1 MPPHPFR
8 PARPARPSRPP
19 RLRRRASLV
28 AAGAVIGGAVFAP
41 AAAADEDEVA
51 FRIGDPRITE
61 SSGLAVSAR
70 HDGVVYTHNDSGGV
84 PQIFALGPDGRT
96 RAVLTIGGARAR
108 DWEAMA
114 VGEDERG
121 RPAIFVADIGDNLG
135 GAWPHVTLYRVPEP
149 RTLRSRTLTATEF
162 RLRYEDGPRNAE
174 AMMINPRTNRV
185 YVVSKLFGGKVYE
198 APANLRT
205 SGYNTLRKV
214 ADAPAIATGA
224 AFSPDGRTCVIRT
237 YFGATVYEVGAD
249 GRPGERIG
257 SVPIP
262 RQEQGEAITYT
273 ADGRSVLVSSE
284 GADQPVHRVPL
295 PEEALP
301 APERTPDD
309 GSGNTQQEG
318 QGAEKVAD
326 EDGRRDASGP
336 RLGLFLALAIAGTLG
351 YGWWRSRRGR
361 T

>member
-1 MPPHPFR
+1 MPSR
-8 PARPARPSRPP
+8 PSRPARPSRSRRP
-19 RLRRRASLV
+19 RAPLV
-28 AAGAVIGGAVFAP
+28 AAGALLGGVVFAP
-41 AAAADEDEVA
+41 AAAADEDEIA
-51 FRIGDPRITE
+51 FRIADPRITE

-84 PQIFALGPDGRT
+84 PQVFALGPDGRT
-96 RAVLTIGGARAR
+96 RAVLTIGGAQAR

-135 GAWPHVTLYRVPEP
+135 GAWPHVTIYRVPEP
-149 RTLRSRTLTATEF
+149 RSLRSQTLEATAF
-162 RLRYEDGPRNAE
+162 RMRYEDGPRNAE

-205 SGYNTLRKV
+205 SGYNTLREV

-301 APERTPDD
+301 AAPRTPDG
-309 GSGNTQQEG
+309 GSGDAQENG
-318 QGAEKVAD
+318 QGGEEAAD

-336 RLGLFLALAIAGTLG
+336 RVGLLLALAIAGAVG

-361 T
+361 A

>member
-1 MPPHPFR
+1 MR
-8 PARPARPSRPP
+8 PYRPSRP
-19 RLRRRASLV
+19 RSRSRRRTARASLV
-28 AAGAVIGGAVFAP
+28 AAGAVLGGVVYAP
-41 AAAADEDEVA
+41 AAAADGTEE
-51 FRIGDPRITE
+51 FRIADPRITE

-70 HDGVVYTHNDSGGV
+70 HRGVVYTHNDSGGV

-96 RAVLTIGGARAR
+96 RAVLTVGGARAR

-114 VGEDERG
+114 IGEDERG

-135 GAWPHVTLYRVPEP
+135 GAWPHVTIYRVPEP
-149 RTLRSRTLTATEF
+149 KTLRDRTLDATEF
-162 RLRYEDGPRNAE
+162 KIRYADGPRNAE
-174 AMMINPRTNRV
+174 AMMINPKTNRV
-185 YVVSKLFGGKVYE
+185 YIVSKLFGGKVYE

-205 SGYNTLRKV
+205 DGYNTLREV
-214 ADAPAIATGA
+214 ADAPSIATGA

-257 SVPIP
+257 SVDVP
-262 RQEQGEAITYT
+262 RQEQGESITYT

-284 GADQPVHRVPL
+284 GEDQPVYRVPL

-301 APERTPDD
+301 ESEGTQDG

-318 QGAEKVAD
+318 QGGDEAAE
-326 EDGRRDASGP
+326 EGRRDASGT
-336 RLGLFLALAIAGTLG
+336 RVGLLLALAIAGAAG
-351 YGWWRSRRGR
+351 YGWLRNRKGR

>member
-1 MPPHPFR
+1 MRPP
-8 PARPARPSRPP
+8 PSRA
-19 RLRRRASLV
+19 RRGTARASLV
-28 AAGAVIGGAVFAP
+28 AAGALAGGVIFVP
-41 AAAADEDEVA
+41 AAAADGTEE
-51 FRIGDPRITE
+51 FRIRDPRITE

-70 HDGVVYTHNDSGGV
+70 HPGVVYTHNDSGGV

-96 RAVLTIGGARAR
+96 RAVLTVGGAQAR

-135 GAWPHVTLYRVPEP
+135 GAWPHVTIYRVPEP
-149 RTLRSRTLTATEF
+149 RTLRDRTLEATAF
-162 RLRYEDGPRNAE
+162 KIRYEDGPRNAE

-237 YFGATVYEVGAD
+237 YFGASVYEVGAD

-257 SVPIP
+257 SVDVPS
-262 RQEQGEAITYT
+262 QEQGEAITYT

-284 GADQPVHRVPL
+284 GGNQPVYRVPL

-301 APERTPDD
+301 APERTQDG
-309 GSGNTQQEG
+309 GSGNTGQEG
-318 QGAEKVAD
+318 QGGEAA
-326 EDGRRDASGP
+326 EDGRRDPSGS
-336 RLGLFLALAIAGTLG
+336 RLGLFLALAIAGAVG
-351 YGWWRSRRGR
+351 YGWLRGR
-361 T
+361 KGRT